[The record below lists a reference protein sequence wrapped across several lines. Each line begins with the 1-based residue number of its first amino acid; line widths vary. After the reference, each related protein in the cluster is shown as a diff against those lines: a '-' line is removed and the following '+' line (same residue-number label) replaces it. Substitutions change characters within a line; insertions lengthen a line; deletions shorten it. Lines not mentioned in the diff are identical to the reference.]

1 MMAKGTKGSKQRPD
15 TLMQDRTSPTRR
27 SLLATHG
34 RTIHLG
40 QKQTSRP
47 AWTLSAL
54 PPKADIERHD
64 WHVRLVPKADSC
76 SAKRYV
82 RFGPKPSMSWLLA
95 ENAPCVSQCFFPQPL
110 LSPLRSY
117 ATARCSARSSAA
129 SSPRATSETSSS
141 SNWPNRDDG
150 LSYSKVEPPFSF
162 S

>member
-1 MMAKGTKGSKQRPD
+1 MMARSAKGSKQRPD

-54 PPKADIERHD
+54 PPKADMRELPPY
-64 WHVRLVPKADSC
+64 VRFVPKADSC
-76 SAKRYV
+76 SAKRFL
-82 RFGPKPSMSWLLA
+82 RFGPKPSTSWLLA
-95 ENAPCVSQCFFPQPL
+95 GNATSAFSQPL

-129 SSPRATSETSSS
+129 SSPRAISETCSS

>member
-1 MMAKGTKGSKQRPD
+1 MMARGTKGSKQRPD

-82 RFGPKPSMSWLLA
+82 RFGLKPSISRQVGDK
-95 ENAPCVSQCFFPQPL
+95 APGVG
-110 LSPLRSY
+110 R
-117 ATARCSARSSAA
+117 RR
-129 SSPRATSETSSS
+129 
-141 SNWPNRDDG
+141 
-150 LSYSKVEPPFSF
+150 
-162 S
+162 